1 MAQNRNSRFVQITVW
16 VVVIA
21 MVFSVV
27 AVVGSA
33 IF

>member
-1 MAQNRNSRFVQITVW
+1 MAAKRQSRFVQITVW

-21 MVFSVV
+21 MVISVV
-27 AVVGSA
+27 GIVGSA

>member
-1 MAQNRNSRFVQITVW
+1 LATNRHSRFVQITVW

-21 MVFSVV
+21 MVLSVIGI
-27 AVVGSA
+27 VGSA

>member
-1 MAQNRNSRFVQITVW
+1 MARQQSSFVRITVW

-21 MVFSVV
+21 MLFSVV

>member
-1 MAQNRNSRFVQITVW
+1 MASNRNSKFVQITVW

-21 MVFSVV
+21 MLFSVV

>member
-1 MAQNRNSRFVQITVW
+1 VAANRHSRFVQITVW

-21 MVFSVV
+21 MVISVV
-27 AVVGSA
+27 GIVGSA